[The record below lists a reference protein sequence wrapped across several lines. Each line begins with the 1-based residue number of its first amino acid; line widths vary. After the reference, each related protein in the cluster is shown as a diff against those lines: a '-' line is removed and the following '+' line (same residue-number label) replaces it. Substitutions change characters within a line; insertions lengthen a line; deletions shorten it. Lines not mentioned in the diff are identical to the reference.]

1 MKLATNS
8 VRTNEALE
16 KLSRIREQRVEMS
29 TPSLLRI
36 VKKRRKQKKEWFKK
50 VNCRPLYQFFYR
62 LQNDIVFIIMKSLK
76 SSVTM

>member
-8 VRTNEALE
+8 VRTNEAPE

-36 VKKRRKQKKEWFKK
+36 VKKRRKQK
-50 VNCRPLYQFFYR
+50 NGSRR
-62 LQNDIVFIIMKSLK
+62 
-76 SSVTM
+76 